1 MTNKVKHIRNYAKVR
16 KMILGHYAKER
27 KDAAK
32 GKGPKPA
39 RKPVV
44 PR

>member
-1 MTNKVKHIRNYAKVR
+1 MVRNKQA
-16 KMILGHYAKER
+16 AKER
-27 KDAAK
+27 TDAAK
-32 GKGPKPA
+32 GKGKKPA